1 MIGRASRRT
10 AVAFLALQ
18 VAVAA
23 PAGAQGVPVYDASNV
38 AQAIQQVTHM
48 VEQIALMQQQLNS
61 ITGPRGLGALMNAPQ
76 DIAARAAAQNLPALV
91 NGAITGNEIVG
102 NTAQLVQTIDRLK
115 GEFELDDLGTYA
127 GSDIVQDRALS
138 VLGGSSLAAM
148 ATGEDSYARANAAMA
163 RVNQLVPAIDAN
175 TDLKAAV
182 DLNTRVLIEQNQ
194 LLAEMIRLQAAEA
207 NVSGANGLFNTRQE
221 MASRKFM
228 RIGDAP

>member
-1 MIGRASRRT
+1 
-10 AVAFLALQ
+10 
-18 VAVAA
+18 
-23 PAGAQGVPVYDASNV
+23 
-38 AQAIQQVTHM
+38 
-48 VEQIALMQQQLNS
+48 
-61 ITGPRGLGALMNAPQ
+61 
-76 DIAARAAAQNLPALV
+76 
-91 NGAITGNEIVG
+91 
-102 NTAQLVQTIDRLK
+102 
-115 GEFELDDLGTYA
+115 
-127 GSDIVQDRALS
+127 
-138 VLGGSSLAAM
+138 M